1 MNCVDRETELLLRLF
16 HLCEK
21 FLQSRKKEI
30 GVERIGEFE
39 VHYNKLDVPH
49 IFIFELEPQSVLIL
63 RGARP
68 VCYAQLT
75 RNVLQIGSIENVEL
89 CVEQLE
95 LALGGAT

>member
-1 MNCVDRETELLLRLF
+1 MRRPRNGTALKTLPSLREIP
-16 HLCEK
+16 
-21 FLQSRKKEI
+21 SIAKERM

-49 IFIFELEPQSVLIL
+49 IFIFELEPRSVLIL

-68 VCYAQLT
+68 VCYAHLA
-75 RNVLQIGSIENVEL
+75 RNVLQVGSIEEAEL